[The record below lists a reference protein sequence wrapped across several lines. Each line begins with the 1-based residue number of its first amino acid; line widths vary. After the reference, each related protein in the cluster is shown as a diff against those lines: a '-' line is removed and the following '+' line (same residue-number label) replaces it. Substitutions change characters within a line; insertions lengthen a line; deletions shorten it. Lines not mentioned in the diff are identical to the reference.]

1 MKRITALICALC
13 FAGVALAQG
22 PKGEPQIPVY
32 PTLQDEASFSMIL
45 IPDPQSYTKFAANQ
59 PLFDLQT
66 AWVAQNIDRLNI
78 KAALFTGD
86 MVEQNGKMISA
97 PKPNEYNGD
106 QTGRQQWEAVSRALS
121 RLDNRLPYVV
131 AQGNHDIGE
140 ITATDRHTIMPNYV
154 YPERNILFEKHLVA
168 TCHNWQGVHTME
180 NSAYEFHD
188 KAWGDLLVIT
198 MEFAPRDEAIAWAKE
213 LTESDKYKNH
223 KVIILVHSWLNTAGD
238 RITSEGYTLRPC
250 NWADDVWKKL
260 VYPSK
265 NIVMVL
271 SGHSGA
277 APKIEGDVKSTNFKP
292 TSSYRVDKAAD
303 GRSIPQMM
311 FNSQQGDGDWN
322 GNGGDCWLR
331 ILEFKPDGKTIGVRT
346 FSPMFAISRLTQH
359 LAWRTA
365 EYDQFDITIE

>member
-1 MKRITALICALC
+1 
-13 FAGVALAQG
+13 
-22 PKGEPQIPVY
+22 
-32 PTLQDEASFSMIL
+32 
-45 IPDPQSYTKFAANQ
+45 
-59 PLFDLQT
+59 
-66 AWVAQNIDRLNI
+66 
-78 KAALFTGD
+78 
-86 MVEQNGKMISA
+86 
-97 PKPNEYNGD
+97 
-106 QTGRQQWEAVSRALS
+106 
-121 RLDNRLPYVV
+121 
-131 AQGNHDIGE
+131 
-140 ITATDRHTIMPNYV
+140 
-154 YPERNILFEKHLVA
+154 
-168 TCHNWQGVHTME
+168 
-180 NSAYEFHD
+180 
-188 KAWGDLLVIT
+188 